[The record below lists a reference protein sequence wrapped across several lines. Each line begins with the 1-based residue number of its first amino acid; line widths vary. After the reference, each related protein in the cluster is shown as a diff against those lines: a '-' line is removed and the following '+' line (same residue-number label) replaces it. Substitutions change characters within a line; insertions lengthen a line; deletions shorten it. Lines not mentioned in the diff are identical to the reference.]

1 MQVVGIWVLIVTF
14 YPHSHVDRGARRYV
28 LLIDVAV
35 LIKLGNRCLRPT
47 LFRYVVFK
55 EVNLLGCQF
64 SLFLWLAALGIILLI
79 LVVECG
85 NKSVVLWL
93 LSVYSELIFEN
104 RKHSLH
110 FFQLECIFILS
121 AVLEHELI
129 WQLELLLILLLLTI
143 CLLWVLLSLEAAA

>member
-1 MQVVGIWVLIVTF
+1 MTF
-14 YPHSHVDRGARRYV
+14 YPHSHVNWGARRYV

-35 LIKLGNRCLRPT
+35 LIELGNRGLGPT
-47 LFRYVVFK
+47 LFRYVVLE